1 MKSILCALACWL
13 LLPVFVQAED
23 RGPPVPDY
31 PADRITDNI
40 YVIHGP
46 LALPN
51 PENQGFMNNP
61 GIVLTSAGVVI
72 IDPGSSVQT
81 GEMVLRVTARLTKMP
96 VVAVFNTHLHGDHWL
111 GNQAI
116 RAAYPEVPIY
126 GHPIMLGM
134 IATGEGKMWVTLME
148 QLTKG
153 KTLGT
158 EVVGPNRQADNGDE
172 IGIGDTTFR
181 IHHYGPAHTTSDLM
195 IEVVEQHTVFLGDNV
210 TNGRIPRIDGGS
222 VAGAAKSCREI
233 LKTGAEHYVP
243 GHGRSGDA
251 GLVRN
256 MLVYYDTIY
265 DNVKALYEQGL
276 SDFEMKA
283 PIRAKLQAFAN
294 WEDFEAQLG
303 KHISYTYLQV
313 ESDQFSF

>member
-1 MKSILCALACWL
+1 MKFILCCLVCC
-13 LLPVFVQAED
+13 LLPVAALAED

-31 PADRITDNI
+31 PADRITDRI

-46 LALPN
+46 LELPD

-61 GIVLTSAGVVI
+61 GIVLTDAGVVI

-81 GEMVLRVTARLTKMP
+81 GEMVLRVTASLSNLP

-116 RAAYPEVPIY
+116 RAAYPDVPIY
-126 GHPIMLGM
+126 SHPIMLDM
-134 IATGEGKMWVTLME
+134 IATGEGKLWVTMME
-148 QLTKG
+148 QLTHG
-153 KTLGT
+153 KTRGT
-158 EVVGPNRQADNGDE
+158 EVVGPNRPVDNGDE
-172 IGIGDTTFR
+172 IRIGDTTFR

-233 LKTGAEHYVP
+233 LKTGAQHYIP

-251 GLVRN
+251 RLVRT
-256 MLVYYDTIY
+256 MLSYYDTVY
-265 DNVKALYEQGL
+265 RNVKTLYDQGL

-283 PIRAKLQAFAN
+283 PIRAQLQAFAG
-294 WEDFEAQLG
+294 WKDFDTQLG

-313 ESDQFSF
+313 ESEKFGF